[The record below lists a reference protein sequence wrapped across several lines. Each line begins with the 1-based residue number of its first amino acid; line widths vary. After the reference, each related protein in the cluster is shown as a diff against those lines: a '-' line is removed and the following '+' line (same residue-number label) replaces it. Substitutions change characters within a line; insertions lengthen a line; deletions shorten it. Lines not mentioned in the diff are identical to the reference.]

1 MNDLYIMHYGVG
13 HDKGGHSGRYPWGSG
28 EEPYQDLSAAERR
41 QARLDK
47 YWYHKGSKI
56 RLGVD
61 HIRDVDPNTKL
72 SDLFKYNKRTTSDV
86 LADKILTYMYG
97 DTEMSREELRRK
109 KYNLMSAITAAEA
122 AATTAI
128 LIKGLSSI
136 KSGYD
141 FIQFT
146 KNSAEGRAEFLR
158 RREDTINAVKKSG
171 REEFNRRTLN
181 SYKDQLTD
189 GRKEFLDRRYSAQQN
204 ALISKRVLDT
214 AERNKNQVIR
224 SNNEAY
230 DFVNR
235 YNKPLVSG
243 NPFKDIEAGLKAFGI
258 NLTGDT
264 SGPSSHSKS
273 TSLGN
278 TKDPYQALSEYK
290 QRYGEDMRYKQMEDY
305 LKSTTRDPKK
315 LF

>member
-1 MNDLYIMHYGVG
+1 MSDLYIMHYGVG

-28 EEPYQDLSAAERR
+28 DSPYQDLSAAERR

-47 YWYHKGSKI
+47 YWYHKGAKI

-97 DTEMSREELRRK
+97 DTEMPREELRRK

-141 FIQFT
+141 FIQAT
-146 KNSAEGRAEFLR
+146 KNSMEGRAEFLT
-158 RREDTINAVKKSG
+158 RRENTINAIKKSG
-171 REEFNRRTLN
+171 HDEFNTRTLN
-181 SYKDQLTD
+181 SYKQQFEQ
-189 GRKEFLDRRYSAQQN
+189 GKEFRDRRYATQQQN
-204 ALISKRVLDT
+204 
-214 AERNKNQVIR
+214 
-224 SNNEAY
+224 
-230 DFVNR
+230 
-235 YNKPLVSG
+235 LVSQRIINTHNQNIKDNIRANNDAYNFVDNFNKSLSTG

-258 NLTGDT
+258 SFGGSN
-264 SGPSSHSKS
+264 SGPSNHSSS
-273 TSLGN
+273 TSVGN
-278 TKDPYQALSEYK
+278 KQNPYQALNLYLEKHGKDDNY
-290 QRYGEDMRYKQMEDY
+290 RAMEEY
-305 LKSTTRDPKK
+305 LKKHVQDPNK